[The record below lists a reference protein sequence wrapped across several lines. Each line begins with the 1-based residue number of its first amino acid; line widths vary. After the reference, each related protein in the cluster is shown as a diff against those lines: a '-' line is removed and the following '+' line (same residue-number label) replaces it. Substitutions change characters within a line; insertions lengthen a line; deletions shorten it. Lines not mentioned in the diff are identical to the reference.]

1 MEDYLKT
8 YTLFRKIDRISDLV
22 NLCPMENEA
31 AFVTLQNFG
40 REAYGMYWS
49 TEEFYEDNDIPED
62 AEWKE
67 IMIPFAK
74 DEIGKAVMGWVFTLY
89 YDPTGELG
97 SAKAAAIPVETII
110 NLYDNEVGV
119 LGQGNS

>member
-49 TEEFYEDNDIPED
+49 TED
-62 AEWKE
+62 
-67 IMIPFAK
+67 MLTR
-74 DEIGKAVMGWVFTLY
+74 DEIPLFAVMHKCTIPRIGSENGRDVLAMSWYVNVNETLIVKVCAIE
-89 YDPTGELG
+89 DEVLDRIAEL
-97 SAKAAAIPVETII
+97 
-110 NLYDNEVGV
+110 
-119 LGQGNS
+119 